1 MRIISGKFKGR
12 KINFVKNFNTRPL
25 KDSVRE
31 NIFNILNHSTKT
43 KMSIENSSIFDIYS
57 GTGSFGLECISRNAK
72 KVTFVEKNL
81 DAIKILKD
89 NLKKLSVSEK
99 AEIIQDQ
106 IENINFSKIKRKYQI
121 FFFDPPFNNNQF
133 IESLISIKNNK
144 IFDKNSIVII
154 HREKNSKD
162 NYFNCLNIINE
173 KVYGRSKIIFG
184 SFT

>member
-89 NLKKLSVSEK
+89 NLNVTL
-99 AEIIQDQ
+99 QLQ
-106 IENINFSKIKRKYQI
+106 LHKYI
-121 FFFDPPFNNNQF
+121 WGD
-133 IESLISIKNNK
+133 E
-144 IFDKNSIVII
+144 
-154 HREKNSKD
+154 R
-162 NYFNCLNIINE
+162 
-173 KVYGRSKIIFG
+173 GR
-184 SFT
+184 